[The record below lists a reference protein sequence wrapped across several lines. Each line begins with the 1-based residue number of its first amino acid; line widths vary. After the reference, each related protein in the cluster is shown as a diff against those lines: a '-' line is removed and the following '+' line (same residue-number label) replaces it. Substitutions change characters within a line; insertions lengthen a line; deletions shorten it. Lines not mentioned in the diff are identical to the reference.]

1 MNENKVNNKLRGWG
15 YALELSMRRIETE
28 WGDSAATL
36 KIPISHRLLDGGHPS
51 AHFNFSMCKARV
63 NKRMCKKRMNES
75 CSWLFVR
82 WCCWR
87 AVGEA
92 VELWDFSNMY
102 VQEWNSLYFS
112 KTLGW
117 VVTGTRIT
125 VAVNQPNNHIERKC
139 LLCMCASESL
149 MRDLCWHWSW
159 CSKIR
164 DACKRKH
171 EKRRSLW

>member
-1 MNENKVNNKLRGWG
+1 MRSSCQCDELR
-15 YALELSMRRIETE
+15 LNE

-87 AVGEA
+87 AMGEA

-139 LLCMCASESL
+139 LLCVHQNHSCGICVDTEADAVKYAMHVKES
-149 MRDLCWHWSW
+149 M
-159 CSKIR
+159 
-164 DACKRKH
+164 
-171 EKRRSLW
+171 RRSLW